1 MAIAPINYATIQ
13 RTADIETFKNQQDTK
28 PMVDQQNIQV
38 QVDHREDVLH
48 HQVIHPE
55 ENEQLDNHTDARE
68 EGKNKYKKQGSVTLI
83 LVGIIFVLVSFFVQ
97 EKLTPKDVQEI
108 TRLSEKELKII
119 VERELKNANDKVED
133 AIDAVV
139 EQSQE
144 NAKRLM
150 EKETNEKIMAIN
162 EYSNTVIESMNKTH
176 NEILFL
182 YNMLNDKH
190 TELTGL
196 ASQLQQFS
204 EQVKHTQDEM
214 MTHLTETVKE
224 PEPARTEVSEPVEEQ
239 PQQISPKASV
249 AEETDNG
256 SFNDQVLALHQNGV
270 SDVEIARKLG
280 RGLGEV
286 KLVIGLY
293 KGEDVSE
300 I

>member
-1 MAIAPINYATIQ
+1 MNNKRSNDTGPLRNRSLPNHHAISRNSNNRHFAIRGVEI
-13 RTADIETFKNQQDTK
+13 
-28 PMVDQQNIQV
+28 
-38 QVDHREDVLH
+38 
-48 HQVIHPE
+48 
-55 ENEQLDNHTDARE
+55 
-68 EGKNKYKKQGSVTLI
+68 TLI

-224 PEPARTEVSEPVEEQ
+224 PELARTEVSEPVEEQ

>member
-1 MAIAPINYATIQ
+1 
-13 RTADIETFKNQQDTK
+13 
-28 PMVDQQNIQV
+28 
-38 QVDHREDVLH
+38 
-48 HQVIHPE
+48 
-55 ENEQLDNHTDARE
+55 
-68 EGKNKYKKQGSVTLI
+68 
-83 LVGIIFVLVSFFVQ
+83 
-97 EKLTPKDVQEI
+97 
-108 TRLSEKELKII
+108 
-119 VERELKNANDKVED
+119 
-133 AIDAVV
+133 
-139 EQSQE
+139 
-144 NAKRLM
+144 M

-214 MTHLTETVKE
+214 MTHLT
-224 PEPARTEVSEPVEEQ
+224 ARTEVSEPVEEQ

>member
-1 MAIAPINYATIQ
+1 
-13 RTADIETFKNQQDTK
+13 
-28 PMVDQQNIQV
+28 
-38 QVDHREDVLH
+38 
-48 HQVIHPE
+48 
-55 ENEQLDNHTDARE
+55 
-68 EGKNKYKKQGSVTLI
+68 
-83 LVGIIFVLVSFFVQ
+83 
-97 EKLTPKDVQEI
+97 
-108 TRLSEKELKII
+108 
-119 VERELKNANDKVED
+119 
-133 AIDAVV
+133 
-139 EQSQE
+139 
-144 NAKRLM
+144 
-150 EKETNEKIMAIN
+150 
-162 EYSNTVIESMNKTH
+162 MNKTH

-224 PEPARTEVSEPVEEQ
+224 PELARTEVSEPVEEQ

>member
-1 MAIAPINYATIQ
+1 MTGVEI
-13 RTADIETFKNQQDTK
+13 
-28 PMVDQQNIQV
+28 
-38 QVDHREDVLH
+38 
-48 HQVIHPE
+48 
-55 ENEQLDNHTDARE
+55 
-68 EGKNKYKKQGSVTLI
+68 TLI

-224 PEPARTEVSEPVEEQ
+224 PELARTEVS
-239 PQQISPKASV
+239 
-249 AEETDNG
+249 EETDNG

>member
-1 MAIAPINYATIQ
+1 MTGVEI
-13 RTADIETFKNQQDTK
+13 
-28 PMVDQQNIQV
+28 
-38 QVDHREDVLH
+38 
-48 HQVIHPE
+48 
-55 ENEQLDNHTDARE
+55 
-68 EGKNKYKKQGSVTLI
+68 TLI

-224 PEPARTEVSEPVEEQ
+224 PEPARTEVSEPVRNSRSRFHQKHLWQRKPITE
-239 PQQISPKASV
+239 AS
-249 AEETDNG
+249 TIRY
-256 SFNDQVLALHQNGV
+256 LHFIKMECLMWKLPV
-270 SDVEIARKLG
+270 SWDG
-280 RGLGEV
+280 GLE
-286 KLVIGLY
+286 K
-293 KGEDVSE
+293 
-300 I
+300 

>member
-1 MAIAPINYATIQ
+1 MTGVEI
-13 RTADIETFKNQQDTK
+13 
-28 PMVDQQNIQV
+28 
-38 QVDHREDVLH
+38 
-48 HQVIHPE
+48 
-55 ENEQLDNHTDARE
+55 
-68 EGKNKYKKQGSVTLI
+68 TLI

-204 EQVKHTQDEM
+204 EQVKHT
-214 MTHLTETVKE
+214 
-224 PEPARTEVSEPVEEQ
+224 
-239 PQQISPKASV
+239 
-249 AEETDNG
+249 
-256 SFNDQVLALHQNGV
+256 LHQNGV

>member
-1 MAIAPINYATIQ
+1 MTGVEI
-13 RTADIETFKNQQDTK
+13 
-28 PMVDQQNIQV
+28 
-38 QVDHREDVLH
+38 
-48 HQVIHPE
+48 
-55 ENEQLDNHTDARE
+55 
-68 EGKNKYKKQGSVTLI
+68 TLI

-204 EQVKHTQDEM
+204 EQVKHT
-214 MTHLTETVKE
+214 HLTETVKE

>member
-1 MAIAPINYATIQ
+1 MTGVEI
-13 RTADIETFKNQQDTK
+13 
-28 PMVDQQNIQV
+28 
-38 QVDHREDVLH
+38 
-48 HQVIHPE
+48 
-55 ENEQLDNHTDARE
+55 
-68 EGKNKYKKQGSVTLI
+68 TLI

-204 EQVKHTQDEM
+204 EQVKHTQA
-214 MTHLTETVKE
+214 LTL
-224 PEPARTEVSEPVEEQ
+224 PFLPVQ
-239 PQQISPKASV
+239 
-249 AEETDNG
+249 
-256 SFNDQVLALHQNGV
+256 ALLPFP
-270 SDVEIARKLG
+270 SDVSSFHPVYVLPAPKT
-280 RGLGEV
+280 V
-286 KLVIGLY
+286 VAAMQW
-293 KGEDVSE
+293 
-300 I
+300 

>member
-1 MAIAPINYATIQ
+1 MTGVEI
-13 RTADIETFKNQQDTK
+13 
-28 PMVDQQNIQV
+28 
-38 QVDHREDVLH
+38 
-48 HQVIHPE
+48 
-55 ENEQLDNHTDARE
+55 
-68 EGKNKYKKQGSVTLI
+68 TLI

-182 YNMLNDKH
+182 YNMLND
-190 TELTGL
+190 
-196 ASQLQQFS
+196 
-204 EQVKHTQDEM
+204 
-214 MTHLTETVKE
+214 
-224 PEPARTEVSEPVEEQ
+224 
-239 PQQISPKASV
+239 ICSP
-249 AEETDNG
+249 
-256 SFNDQVLALHQNGV
+256 F
-270 SDVEIARKLG
+270 
-280 RGLGEV
+280 
-286 KLVIGLY
+286 
-293 KGEDVSE
+293 
-300 I
+300 

>member
-1 MAIAPINYATIQ
+1 MTGVEI
-13 RTADIETFKNQQDTK
+13 
-28 PMVDQQNIQV
+28 
-38 QVDHREDVLH
+38 
-48 HQVIHPE
+48 
-55 ENEQLDNHTDARE
+55 
-68 EGKNKYKKQGSVTLI
+68 TLI

-150 EKETNEKIMAIN
+150 EKETNEKIRAIN

-214 MTHLTETVKE
+214 MTHLTGTVKE

>member
-1 MAIAPINYATIQ
+1 
-13 RTADIETFKNQQDTK
+13 
-28 PMVDQQNIQV
+28 
-38 QVDHREDVLH
+38 
-48 HQVIHPE
+48 
-55 ENEQLDNHTDARE
+55 
-68 EGKNKYKKQGSVTLI
+68 
-83 LVGIIFVLVSFFVQ
+83 
-97 EKLTPKDVQEI
+97 
-108 TRLSEKELKII
+108 
-119 VERELKNANDKVED
+119 
-133 AIDAVV
+133 
-139 EQSQE
+139 
-144 NAKRLM
+144 
-150 EKETNEKIMAIN
+150 MAIN

-224 PEPARTEVSEPVEEQ
+224 PELARTEVSEPV
-239 PQQISPKASV
+239 
-249 AEETDNG
+249 EETDNG

>member
-1 MAIAPINYATIQ
+1 MTGVEI
-13 RTADIETFKNQQDTK
+13 
-28 PMVDQQNIQV
+28 
-38 QVDHREDVLH
+38 
-48 HQVIHPE
+48 
-55 ENEQLDNHTDARE
+55 
-68 EGKNKYKKQGSVTLI
+68 TLI

-190 TELTGL
+190 TELMFSDQFL
-196 ASQLQQFS
+196 AFTQF
-204 EQVKHTQDEM
+204 HR
-214 MTHLTETVKE
+214 L
-224 PEPARTEVSEPVEEQ
+224 
-239 PQQISPKASV
+239 
-249 AEETDNG
+249 
-256 SFNDQVLALHQNGV
+256 
-270 SDVEIARKLG
+270 
-280 RGLGEV
+280 
-286 KLVIGLY
+286 
-293 KGEDVSE
+293 
-300 I
+300 

>member
-1 MAIAPINYATIQ
+1 MTGVEI
-13 RTADIETFKNQQDTK
+13 
-28 PMVDQQNIQV
+28 
-38 QVDHREDVLH
+38 
-48 HQVIHPE
+48 
-55 ENEQLDNHTDARE
+55 
-68 EGKNKYKKQGSVTLI
+68 TLI

-119 VERELKNANDKVED
+119 VERELK
-133 AIDAVV
+133 
-139 EQSQE
+139 
-144 NAKRLM
+144 
-150 EKETNEKIMAIN
+150 IN

>member
-1 MAIAPINYATIQ
+1 MTGVEI
-13 RTADIETFKNQQDTK
+13 
-28 PMVDQQNIQV
+28 
-38 QVDHREDVLH
+38 
-48 HQVIHPE
+48 
-55 ENEQLDNHTDARE
+55 
-68 EGKNKYKKQGSVTLI
+68 TLI

-97 EKLTPKDVQEI
+97 EKLTPKDVQGI

-119 VERELKNANDKVED
+119 VERDDKVED

-224 PEPARTEVSEPVEEQ
+224 PELARTEVSEPVEEQ